1 MSSSSTLSSSSYT
14 AKLANSRRH
23 SRTAID
29 FSLINI
35 LPRVI
40 QPNVD
45 KYVLGP
51 LSIITFFIILN
62 ILVIT
67 SLLLVP
73 GIIYSKYMGWPSMF
87 NKNSKKKD
95 VNISN
100 DIGSVMAVKTLF
112 ARSQTYLQNC
122 GGTDSLAPHFM
133 KQLSILGPN
142 IPGSVLYTSF
152 YGILSRLNFYLVGR
166 VFAEQLSELFLS
178 NVLKFGV
185 EVGLLQPRAC
195 WLDDVV
201 DTFAMDNEDKQCNV
215 VILGAGYDSRCYR
228 LDSLK
233 NNGKVKLYEIDAAGS
248 QRSKKD
254 VLYDAKI
261 DSSNVQFVEC
271 DFETQDWMDTL
282 CNGSDFNKSLPTLF
296 VWEGVSCKFVFA
308 CPLCILRD

>member
-1 MSSSSTLSSSSYT
+1 MSSSSTLSYSSYT
-14 AKLANSRRH
+14 ANLANNRRQK
-23 SRTAID
+23 RTTIG

-40 QPNVD
+40 QPQVD

-67 SLLLVP
+67 SLLLIP

-87 NKNSKKKD
+87 NKNKNSKKD
-95 VNISN
+95 ANISI

-122 GGTDSLAPHFM
+122 GGTDSLAPHLM

-152 YGILSRLNFYLVGR
+152 YGILSRMNFYLFGR

-201 DTFAMDNEDKQCNV
+201 DTFVMENKDKQCNV

-233 NNGKVKLYEIDAAGS
+233 NSNGNVKLYEIDAAGS

-254 VLYDAKI
+254 VLYNAKI
-261 DSSNVQFVEC
+261 DSSNIQFVEC

-282 CNGSDFNKSLPTLF
+282 CNASDFDKNRPTLF
-296 VWEGVSCKFVFA
+296 VWEGVSCE
-308 CPLCILRD
+308 